1 MNKLKENII
10 YEPFTSLE
18 EQEKAEALLMEEV
31 EEFEKQLED
40 KEEVDEDLKEIIK
53 ENSILVENH
62 VENILKSLR

>member
-53 ENSILVENH
+53 ENSTLVENH